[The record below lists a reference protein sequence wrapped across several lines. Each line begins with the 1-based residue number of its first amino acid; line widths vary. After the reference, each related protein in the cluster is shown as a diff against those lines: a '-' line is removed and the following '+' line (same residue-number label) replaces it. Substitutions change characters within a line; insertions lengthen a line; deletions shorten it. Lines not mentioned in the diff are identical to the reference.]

1 VKLAGTVIVLTVFG
15 WALVA
20 AADSRHEMPEP
31 EVRVVVREV
40 TVEVDAPVVS
50 IVDDEIDWVEVNRQ
64 TDCLWRFMVEQEL
77 EISFDMVWAAGEV
90 TDALGGACFVIGE
103 DDE

>member
-1 VKLAGTVIVLTVFG
+1 MKVAGAVLALTLFG

-20 AADSRHEMPEP
+20 SADSRHEAVVP
-31 EVRVVVREV
+31 EVQVVVVEREV
-40 TVEVDAPVVS
+40 MVEVEPPS
-50 IVDDEIDWVEVNRQ
+50 TVDDEIDWVEVDRQ
-64 TDCLWRFMVEQEL
+64 TACLWTFMVEQDLEL
-77 EISFDMVWAAGEV
+77 TFEMVWAAGEV